1 MRASAAASDAPVAVQ
16 PTPATPSANPQVLV
30 TGTAAA
36 APIASAPPVTA
47 ATPVPFT
54 DQIVGPLARLR
65 EAPEGTHVLTVHVTP
80 EDLGPVRVRAHI
92 TGEGVR
98 IELLGVTDASR
109 EALRVA
115 LTDLRR
121 DLAATGLNAD
131 LQLGQDRGDRQSGLQ
146 AGGQGPGEERGR
158 AEARLAHATRG
169 ETEAAP
175 SSTSTLPSGAP
186 RAGGIDL
193 FA

>member
-1 MRASAAASDAPVAVQ
+1 
-16 PTPATPSANPQVLV
+16 VLV

-36 APIASAPPVTA
+36 APAEPAAPVTA
-47 ATPVPFT
+47 AAPVPFT
-54 DQIVGPLARLR
+54 DQLVGPLARLR

-98 IELLGVTDASR
+98 IELLGATDASR

-146 AGGQGPGEERGR
+146 TGGQGPDDGGDQPGG
-158 AEARLAHATRG
+158 ARPATATRG
-169 ETEAAP
+169 ETQAPP
-175 SSTSTLPSGAP
+175 SSTSTMPTGATRP
-186 RAGGIDL
+186 GGIDL